1 MTCSFGINSFGFTAG
16 YLKEPDLSPLQLCLE
31 NVHRTLQ
38 RSGIALINIIELTLL
53 KIAAIK

>member
-1 MTCSFGINSFGFTAG
+1 MKSCYLGVNSFGFIVG
-16 YLKEPDLSPLQLCLE
+16 YLKEPELSPLQLCLE

-38 RSGIALINIIELTLL
+38 RSGIVLINIELTLL